1 MPGAN
6 IQACCLIQKNTLVV
20 LLKCHLTDLTF
31 FKYFCMDN
39 FAVWNDAWEILNIR
53 DSWVVIENGK
63 KVIYYH
69 FEKKHYVSKNDSSFE
84 SFSNLTRILGA
95 LEILQCQKQWTKKS
109 S

>member
-1 MPGAN
+1 
-6 IQACCLIQKNTLVV
+6 
-20 LLKCHLTDLTF
+20 
-31 FKYFCMDN
+31 MDN

-95 LEILQCQKQWTKKS
+95 LEILQKS
-109 S
+109 SMSKTVNQKIQLKLMAKMISIIKENMVILVSAWFSLSF